1 MLDKRS
7 KSISRLILFLSAT
20 LAILLVVSLY
30 FSINKEIIT
39 ANAILASEDSQANS
53 MLSRISKIITAQ
65 TIFLIV
71 FFATAMLSIEYLL
84 GWYFIENKN
93 ALLDELTEIY
103 NRKGINRFL
112 KKESS
117 RAKRFKHP
125 LSIAMIDID
134 HFKNYNDTLG
144 HQAGD
149 EALRTLGRVLKST
162 VRDEDIVSRYGGE
175 EFCIILPGISKQDI
189 SPLGERVRRII
200 ELHQFYKERVQ
211 PEGRIT
217 VSLGGST
224 YPDDAKDGDELV
236 LKADQALYK
245 AKNHGRN
252 KLVLFNKNLKKFQ
265 ESISIA
271 T

>member
-134 HFKNYNDTLG
+134 HFKNYNDKTG
-144 HQAGD
+144 HLMGD
-149 EALRTLGRVLKST
+149 WLLKAIAKILKMNIREMDTVGRF
-162 VRDEDIVSRYGGE
+162 GGE
-175 EFCIILPGISKQDI
+175 EFLLILPETGHDHGVIVC
-189 SPLGERVRRII
+189 ERIRRLI
-200 ELHQFYKERVQ
+200 ERTKFPNMKIQ
-211 PEGRIT
+211 PEKKVTISIGLATFEENFNEINMIH
-217 VSLGGST
+217 
-224 YPDDAKDGDELV
+224 
-236 LKADQALYK
+236 KADSLLYS
-245 AKNHGRN
+245 AKHRGRN
-252 KLVLFNKNLKKFQ
+252 ALCHKKY
-265 ESISIA
+265 S
-271 T
+271 